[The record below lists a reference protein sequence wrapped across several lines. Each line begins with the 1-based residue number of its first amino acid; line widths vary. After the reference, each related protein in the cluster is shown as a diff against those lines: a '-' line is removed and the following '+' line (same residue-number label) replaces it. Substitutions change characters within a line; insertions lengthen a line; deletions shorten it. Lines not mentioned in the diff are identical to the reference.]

1 MRYPEG
7 VNVVQS
13 SGQLVGNPLSPL
25 LVDLEFPLLQ
35 IREKVPALQVLHHD
49 IDVILVFKDIV

>member
-35 IREKVPALQVLHHD
+35 IREKVPSLQVLHHD